1 MSASTGALVHLNLER
16 SRVVKISNYASIMV
30 AGLMELGR
38 MSPIESRTRVE
49 PLRPEYAYIC
59 PNVRKE
65 PRKREKR
72 MRARRAQRLRKRR
85 M

>member
-1 MSASTGALVHLNLER
+1 MR
-16 SRVVKISNYASIMV
+16 ISRYASILTLGM
-30 AGLMELGR
+30 MEMGR
-38 MSPIESRTRVE
+38 MAPIESRTRVE

-59 PNVRKE
+59 PTVRE
-65 PRKREKR
+65 DPRKREKR